1 VKLDCESFFCISQGN
16 RRETRLLNILSFV
29 HSTVWKSLFGKVAD
43 SLEKGTEHEDE
54 YMISEK
60 ELLVNRFD
68 NFKPCK
74 LGDGFLFLKLLECF
88 LRKLDL

>member
-1 VKLDCESFFCISQGN
+1 VKLDCESFFRISQGN

-68 NFKPCK
+68 NSK
-74 LGDGFLFLKLLECF
+74 LNLVS
-88 LRKLDL
+88 

>member
-1 VKLDCESFFCISQGN
+1 
-16 RRETRLLNILSFV
+16 
-29 HSTVWKSLFGKVAD
+29 VWKSLFGKVAD

-68 NFKPCK
+68 NSKPCK
-74 LGDGFLFLKLLECF
+74 LGDVLFLKLLEYF
-88 LRKLDL
+88 LKEIDSIMAM

>member
-1 VKLDCESFFCISQGN
+1 M
-16 RRETRLLNILSFV
+16 
-29 HSTVWKSLFGKVAD
+29 AD

-68 NFKPCK
+68 TLEDLIIF
-74 LGDGFLFLKLLECF
+74 FLFL
-88 LRKLDL
+88 